1 MKLSTAFGKVREG
14 LPQDHADLGS
24 SELWS
29 ELYLQVTHTY
39 HTAASNCCHLFSAA
53 LAGIMMMAARDILG
67 GHMSV
72 GHLVMVN
79 GLLFQISVPLGFLG
93 SVWRELRQALIDMQ
107 VRNRKHFSIG
117 RK

>member
-1 MKLSTAFGKVREG
+1 MIFTSRDLS
-14 LPQDHADLGS
+14 
-24 SELWS
+24 
-29 ELYLQVTHTY
+29 
-39 HTAASNCCHLFSAA
+39 SAA

-93 SVWRELRQALIDMQ
+93 SVWRELKQALIDMQ
-107 VRNRKHFSIG
+107 VRTVFKFTMSEKSKCLSGHVSTYDG
-117 RK
+117 

>member
-1 MKLSTAFGKVREG
+1 MIHKNN
-14 LPQDHADLGS
+14 DHD
-24 SELWS
+24 
-29 ELYLQVTHTY
+29 TTY
-39 HTAASNCCHLFSAA
+39 QLFSAA

-107 VRNRKHFSIG
+107 VRINLNIVIRIY
-117 RK
+117 

>member
-1 MKLSTAFGKVREG
+1 MSYSRHNLS
-14 LPQDHADLGS
+14 
-24 SELWS
+24 
-29 ELYLQVTHTY
+29 
-39 HTAASNCCHLFSAA
+39 SAA

-93 SVWRELRQALIDMQ
+93 SVWRELKQALIDMQ
-107 VRNRKHFSIG
+107 VRTVFSFTMSEKSKCLSG
-117 RK
+117 HVPTYDG